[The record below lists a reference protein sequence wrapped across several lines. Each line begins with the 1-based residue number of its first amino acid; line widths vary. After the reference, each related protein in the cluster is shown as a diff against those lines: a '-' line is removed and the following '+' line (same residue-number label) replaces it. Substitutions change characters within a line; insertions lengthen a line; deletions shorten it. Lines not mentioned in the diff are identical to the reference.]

1 MGEESFCVFNHS
13 MKKAFLRFQ
22 PCFVKGFF
30 AFSAIAIWKLS
41 WWAKSFF
48 QSFRDRVFGVADFG
62 GRNSF
67 RKSYF

>member
-1 MGEESFCVFNHS
+1 
-13 MKKAFLRFQ
+13 LRFQ